1 LWTLIQ
7 LKWAVDEDRSAAP
20 QSVRDELVAAAGPG
34 PQPAS
39 VEQAKDYRIALGRR
53 ASILPFPLRP
63 GLAVGIALF
72 TALVAWYGL
81 GEISRALAV
90 AGWGLLVVAGFH
102 VVPLV
107 ADALAWRA
115 LLRPATRPPALQF
128 IRARWIG
135 ESVNALLPV
144 MQIGG
149 NVAKARLLA
158 RQGVSGPL
166 AGASV
171 VVDVSLV
178 MLSQAL
184 FALLGT
190 GLLLGSVGG
199 VRLVAPVLLG
209 LGSMV
214 LLLIGFLV
222 AQRSGMF
229 GAGARLLEKFGKTPA
244 WESLGIEAEA
254 MDREIVG
261 LYRKRS
267 RPLAATGWHLLS
279 WLVGTGEVWL
289 ALYFLGHSIDFSSAL
304 ILESLGQAVRA
315 AAFAIPGALGVQEG
329 GLILLGSVIGLGA
342 DTCLALSLSKRARE
356 VLLGVPGLIAWQT
369 DAARRSLARAEGGV
383 EMLTGTG
390 S

>member
-1 LWTLIQ
+1 
-7 LKWAVDEDRSAAP
+7 
-20 QSVRDELVAAAGPG
+20 
-34 PQPAS
+34 
-39 VEQAKDYRIALGRR
+39 
-53 ASILPFPLRP
+53 
-63 GLAVGIALF
+63 
-72 TALVAWYGL
+72 
-81 GEISRALAV
+81 
-90 AGWGLLVVAGFH
+90 
-102 VVPLV
+102 
-107 ADALAWRA
+107 
-115 LLRPATRPPALQF
+115 
-128 IRARWIG
+128 
-135 ESVNALLPV
+135 
-144 MQIGG
+144 
-149 NVAKARLLA
+149 
-158 RQGVSGPL
+158 
-166 AGASV
+166 